1 LALQGGDQNFLLS
14 VMRSVLESSSI
25 VKVFHD
31 CRGDA
36 QEFRDN
42 LGLDLAN
49 IIDTQMM
56 HAFVTVCQWSKC
68 VLLYPANAPLGF
80 VNDVHKYGFGSLTKV
95 IGFVSCPFANAIYIM
110 PRVSR

>member
-1 LALQGGDQNFLLS
+1 MKYKKYKRGVFFLNGYYLALQGGDQTFLLS

-68 VLLYPANAPLGF
+68 VLLYPANVRL
-80 VNDVHKYGFGSLTKV
+80 VLNMY
-95 IGFVSCPFANAIYIM
+95 INMVSV
-110 PRVSR
+110 R